1 MDNPSGVISVL
12 KTCFVVCLTVTILF
26 FVINVVLFFVFD
38 IRTLFNIR
46 TGRAKRKTI
55 KEMQAANDST
65 GRLRVGGKTL
75 TAQLDL
81 PPQQPVSQT
90 PKQQNTKKKS
100 VFSTMP
106 PPEPIKLPEG
116 SNTTTV
122 LQYEAAQT
130 ETLRK
135 AQDVITSYDPGNTP
149 TSQLTQEQRQASASQ
164 YQQNYGE
171 DYGENKDIH
180 FTITKYLVYIHTEER
195 IV

>member
-116 SNTTTV
+116 S
-122 LQYEAAQT
+122 
-130 ETLRK
+130 K

>member
-1 MDNPSGVISVL
+1 MDKCGNP
-12 KTCFVVCLTVTILF
+12 F
-26 FVINVVLFFVFD
+26 
-38 IRTLFNIR
+38 
-46 TGRAKRKTI
+46 
-55 KEMQAANDST
+55 
-65 GRLRVGGKTL
+65 
-75 TAQLDL
+75 
-81 PPQQPVSQT
+81 
-90 PKQQNTKKKS
+90 
-100 VFSTMP
+100 
-106 PPEPIKLPEG
+106 PIKLPEG